1 MVSKPDILAI
11 FIGGLGFDQTQDIRL
26 AATRVA
32 GIQIATAGTDNGYK
46 TDVHLYPMLYPSKSI
61 AIIAHSFGCQT
72 ALAAC
77 IALAEENLW
86 VDYLALIDPVSH
98 DPLWAS
104 SMSMPPAGVTPLS
117 TDIFNATN
125 SFPVRRAMIIGG
137 NPPIVVSGT
146 HNSICHEGELIS
158 RIMGELNTL
167 FTVDFTATA

>member
-77 IALAEENLW
+77 IALAEEKLGW
-86 VDYLALIDPVSH
+86 TPKVALED
-98 DPLWAS
+98 
-104 SMSMPPAGVTPLS
+104 G
-117 TDIFNATN
+117 
-125 SFPVRRAMIIGG
+125 
-137 NPPIVVSGT
+137 
-146 HNSICHEGELIS
+146 LIETIKYF
-158 RIMGELNTL
+158 RKVLVKG
-167 FTVDFTATA
+167 